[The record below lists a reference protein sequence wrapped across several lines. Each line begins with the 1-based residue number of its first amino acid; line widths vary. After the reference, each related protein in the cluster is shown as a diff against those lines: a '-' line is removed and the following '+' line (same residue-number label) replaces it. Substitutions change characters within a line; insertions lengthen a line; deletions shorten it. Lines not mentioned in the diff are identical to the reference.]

1 MGKTY
6 IPACTCIYIWKTQ
19 LWIEHFFK
27 HLYLSLI
34 NTHMYWNEI
43 QFWINFMIV
52 QVYMELTISI
62 NLVQLL
68 IVFNKHNEMIILEER

>member
-1 MGKTY
+1 
-6 IPACTCIYIWKTQ
+6 
-19 LWIEHFFK
+19 
-27 HLYLSLI
+27 
-34 NTHMYWNEI
+34 
-43 QFWINFMIV
+43 MIV